1 MLNCYFCNANVCA
14 NYAIGGKGAG
24 KCKFIS
30 FTLRLY
36 YKANKC
42 SAPSTANNVFKISL
56 QRLPG
61 EGGALSWEDRDLE
74 FDIFYL

>member
-1 MLNCYFCNANVCA
+1 MRMHVLNMQLVEKVPNGNR
-14 NYAIGGKGAG
+14 
-24 KCKFIS
+24 KFIS
-30 FTLRLY
+30 FTLRLCH
-36 YKANKC
+36 KAKKC

-74 FDIFYL
+74 YDIFYL

>member
-1 MLNCYFCNANVCA
+1 MRMHVLIMQLVEKVPNGNR
-14 NYAIGGKGAG
+14 
-24 KCKFIS
+24 KFIS

-36 YKANKC
+36 YKAKKC

-56 QRLPG
+56 RRLPG

-74 FDIFYL
+74 CDIFYL

>member
-1 MLNCYFCNANVCA
+1 MRMHVLIMRLVEKVPN
-14 NYAIGGKGAG
+14 GKR
-24 KCKFIS
+24 KFIS

-36 YKANKC
+36 YKAKKC
-42 SAPSTANNVFKISL
+42 SAPSTENNVFKISL

-74 FDIFYL
+74 YDIFYL

>member
-1 MLNCYFCNANVCA
+1 MRMHVLIMQLVEKVPN
-14 NYAIGGKGAG
+14 GKR
-24 KCKFIS
+24 KFIS

-36 YKANKC
+36 YKAKKC

-56 QRLPG
+56 QQLPG

-74 FDIFYL
+74 YDIFYL

>member
-1 MLNCYFCNANVCA
+1 MRMHVLIMQLVEKVPNS
-14 NYAIGGKGAG
+14 KR
-24 KCKFIS
+24 KFIS
-30 FTLRLY
+30 FTVRLY
-36 YKANKC
+36 YKAKKC

-74 FDIFYL
+74 YDIFYL

>member
-1 MLNCYFCNANVCA
+1 MHANACA
-14 NYAIGGKGAG
+14 NYAFGGKGAERQAQIY
-24 KCKFIS
+24 K
-30 FTLRLY
+30 LY
-36 YKANKC
+36 STPLLQKKC

-74 FDIFYL
+74 YDIFYL